1 MNVVA
6 GAEVV
11 GKEFLR
17 ELRRK
22 GLVDIRT
29 PVREKIHELSRSP
42 LCSVFFGSRHI
53 HRRWAVEIHVVSC
66 G

>member
-29 PVREKIHELSRSP
+29 SVREKIHELTRSP
-42 LCSVFFGSRHI
+42 LCSVFFGSRHV
-53 HRRWAVEIHVVSC
+53 HGCWAVEVHDVSC